1 MRWMAYINFLEIV
14 LDRVVV
20 AVLVFLIGFIIAKLL
35 GRFVERILREAEINS
50 FAPDFLKGV
59 AIDSIIARL
68 VEYAVYV
75 CTIILT
81 INRLGLT
88 KIFAYS
94 IALGLFFVFILSFI
108 LGIKDFL
115 PNLFAGVSIIRK
127 KKFKKGQ
134 TVFVDDIEGVIQEI
148 NLQEIIIIT
157 KKGDKI
163 FVPNSY
169 ILKNKLLVKK

>member
-1 MRWMAYINFLEIV
+1 MGWIEYINFLEIV
-14 LDRVVV
+14 LDKVVV

-50 FAPDFLKGV
+50 FAPNFLKGV
-59 AIDSIIARL
+59 EIDSIIAHI
-68 VEYAVYV
+68 VEYAVYAG
-75 CTIILT
+75 TIILT

-88 KIFAYS
+88 KVFTYAV
-94 IALGLFFVFILSFI
+94 ALGLFFLFILSFI
-108 LGIKDFL
+108 LGVKDFL
-115 PNLFAGVSIIRK
+115 PNLFAGISIIRK

-134 TVFVDDIEGVIQEI
+134 IIFVDGIEGVVQEI

-169 ILKNKLLVKK
+169 ILKNNLLVKK